1 MKLLRYGPVGQE
13 KPGILDNE
21 GNVRDLSAHV
31 DDIGGDVLTP
41 DGLAKIAAL
50 NVTDL
55 NTVNSDPR
63 IGTCVGDIGK
73 FMCIGL
79 NYSDHAA
86 ETNMPI
92 PEEPILFAKF
102 NSAISGPNDDVIM
115 PRGSSKMDWEVE
127 LGIVIGSKAKYVSED
142 QALDYVAGFCVINDV
157 SEREYQLEGTGQ
169 WVKGKACDT
178 FGPVGP
184 WMVTKD
190 EVGDPQNLGL
200 WLDVNG
206 NRCQDGSTSTMIF
219 SAAHIVSYLSNLFT
233 LYPGDVIATGT
244 PPGVGAGMTPPMF
257 LKVGDQ
263 MRLGIE
269 GLGEQNQVVVA
280 DVA

>member
-50 NVTDL
+50 NVAEL
-55 NTVNSDPR
+55 NRVDSDPR
-63 IGTCVGDIGK
+63 IGTCVSDIGK

-115 PRGSSKMDWEVE
+115 PRGSTKMDWEVE

-142 QALDYVAGFCVINDV
+142 QALDHVAGFCVINDV

-200 WLDVNG
+200 WLEVNG
-206 NRCQDGSTSTMIF
+206 KRCQDGSTSTMIF

-244 PPGVGAGMTPPMF
+244 PPGVGAGMKPPMF
-257 LKVGDQ
+257 LKVGDR

>member
-50 NVTDL
+50 NVAEL
-55 NTVNSDPR
+55 NRVDSDPR
-63 IGTCVGDIGK
+63 IGTCVSDIGK

-115 PRGSSKMDWEVE
+115 PRGSTKMDWEVE

-142 QALDYVAGFCVINDV
+142 QALDHVAGFCVINDV

-244 PPGVGAGMTPPMF
+244 PPGVGAGMKPPMF
-257 LKVGDQ
+257 LKVGDR

>member
-50 NVTDL
+50 NVAEL
-55 NTVNSDPR
+55 NRVDSDPR
-63 IGTCVGDIGK
+63 IGTCVSDIGK

-115 PRGSSKMDWEVE
+115 PRGSTKMDWEVE

-142 QALDYVAGFCVINDV
+142 QALDHVAGFCVINDV

-190 EVGDPQNLGL
+190 EVVDPQNLGL

-244 PPGVGAGMTPPMF
+244 PPGVGAGMKPPMF
-257 LKVGDQ
+257 LKVGDR

>member
-50 NVTDL
+50 NVAEL
-55 NTVNSDPR
+55 NRVDSDPR
-63 IGTCVGDIGK
+63 IGTCVSDIGK

-115 PRGSSKMDWEVE
+115 PRGSTKMDWEVE
-127 LGIVIGSKAKYVSED
+127 LGIVIGSEAKYVSED
-142 QALDYVAGFCVINDV
+142 QALDHVAGFCVINDV

-200 WLDVNG
+200 WLEVNG
-206 NRCQDGSTSTMIF
+206 KRCQDGSTSTMIF

>member
-13 KPGILDNE
+13 KPGILDND

-55 NTVNSDPR
+55 NTVDSDPR
-63 IGTCVGDIGK
+63 IGACVGDIGK

-115 PRGSSKMDWEVE
+115 PRGSTKMDWEVE

-142 QALDYVAGFCVINDV
+142 QALDHVAGFCVINDV

>member
-50 NVTDL
+50 NVAEL
-55 NTVNSDPR
+55 NRVDSDPR
-63 IGTCVGDIGK
+63 IGTCVSDIGK

-115 PRGSSKMDWEVE
+115 PRGSTKMDWEVE

-142 QALDYVAGFCVINDV
+142 QALDHVAGFCVINDV

-190 EVGDPQNLGL
+190 EVVDPQNLGL

-280 DVA
+280 DLD

>member
-1 MKLLRYGPVGQE
+1 MKFLRYGPRGSE
-13 KPGILDNE
+13 RPGLLDDT
-21 GNVRDLSAHV
+21 GRVRDLSGLCG
-31 DDIGGDVLTP
+31 DIAGEV
-41 DGLAKIAAL
+41 
-50 NVTDL
+50 VTEL
-55 NTVNSDPR
+55 GQFAGSDTATLPLVEGNPR
-63 IGTCVGDIGK
+63 LGACVGGTGK

-92 PEEPILFAKF
+92 PEERILFAKF

-115 PRGSSKMDWEVE
+115 PRGSTKMDWEVE

-142 QALDYVAGFCVINDV
+142 LALDHVAGFCVINDV

-233 LYPGDVIATGT
+233 LNPGDVIATGT

-280 DVA
+280 DVAWV